1 MTRNHPIYQAALDL
15 AASRRMACAGDIDL
29 LCTVLGELR
38 ERPTV
43 VQLGAG
49 SGTLALGVFGCDFG
63 ATLFSFDNKEDGHHW
78 EMAALT
84 NVGAPRGDGR
94 YISLVSDSA
103 LAGRLWT
110 GGPVDLIIVDAA
122 HDYWSVLYD
131 IQSWMPHV
139 AGFFFM
145 HDYDAH
151 HAPNHYP
158 GVKRAC
164 DELFDHGP
172 VHQKGWSAVFKH
184 NKGVLL

>member
-1 MTRNHPIYQAALDL
+1 MMHNHSIYQAALDL

-29 LCTVLGELR
+29 LCTVLEDLR

-84 NVGAPRGDGR
+84 NLMVPWGDGR
-94 YISLVSDSA
+94 YIGLVADSA
-103 LAGRLWT
+103 KAGELWMA
-110 GGPVDLIIVDAA
+110 GPVDLIIIDAA
-122 HDYWSVLYD
+122 HDYESVKRD
-131 IQSWMPHV
+131 IVAWKPHV

-145 HDYDAH
+145 HDYDATQ
-151 HAPNHYP
+151 APNHYP
-158 GVKRAC
+158 GVKQAC
-164 DELFDHGP
+164 DELFADDP

-184 NKGVLL
+184 HKGVLL